1 MDIVILILTIIGIVA
16 AVVFGFLQVIVP
28 FVKREVRFSKRFPFV
43 ASLEAAE
50 KSRYQPFVDTRSKI
64 AVNSIAVLP
73 LENLGSAEDEYFA
86 AGMTEEI
93 TSRLAAIRDL
103 GVISRTSAN
112 QYAKTNKTIR
122 QIGSELGVEYILEGS
137 VRWARTPDDP
147 GRVRIT
153 PQLIRVFD
161 DTHLWADTYD
171 RVLDDIFEIQ
181 SDIAQKVVE
190 QLGITLLEQERKAVE
205 KRWTEN
211 LEAYHAYLR
220 ARYFATRPHFS
231 IDNWKMVVEH
241 AQRAV
246 QLDPCFTRAYVEL
259 SKAHAKF
266 YFFWYD
272 HSEKRRLLARSAV
285 DRAAALSSDSPQVH
299 LALGLHHLWV
309 YRDPKK
315 ALEELAL
322 AERGLPNS
330 GEVIEA
336 KAAVFELQGRWDDAL
351 DAYKRAF
358 ELSPRDASLPT
369 AIAIVSWI
377 IRRYELAIDACDQ
390 ALAIAPNEAWPYLT
404 KTFTYWSW
412 KGDIQKS
419 RVALRGVPKDHAW
432 SPWAWYWQEIFAKQ
446 YHEAINQLFSTPDEW
461 IRIKI
466 CARPK
471 LLLAAFAYELLNEPQ
486 RALEEYES
494 ARTMLEKEAKLY
506 PDDPRYHGSLGIA
519 YACLGN
525 KENAIKQ
532 GKQAVKILPISK
544 DAFYGIPYVQDL
556 AHIYTILGEY
566 DAALDQLEY
575 LLSIPSWFS
584 ASWIAIDPRW
594 DRLRDRPRFQ
604 ELTK

>member
-1 MDIVILILTIIGIVA
+1 MDIVILILTIIGIIA

-43 ASLEAAE
+43 VSLEAVE
-50 KSRYQPFVDTRSKI
+50 RSSYQPFVDTRSKI
-64 AVNSIAVLP
+64 ARNSIAVLP

-93 TSRLAAIRDL
+93 TSLLASVRDL
-103 GVISRTSAN
+103 GVVSRTSAS
-112 QYAKTNKTIR
+112 QYAKTNKTVR
-122 QIGSELGVEYILEGS
+122 QIGSELGVKYVLEGS
-137 VRWARTPDDP
+137 VRWARTSDGP

-153 PQLIRVFD
+153 PQLIRVSD

-171 RVLDDIFEIQ
+171 RVLTDIFEIQ

-190 QLGITLLEQERKAVE
+190 QLGITLLEKERKVVE
-205 KRWTEN
+205 KTWTEN

-231 IDNWKMVVEH
+231 IDNWKKVVEH

-246 QLDPCFTRAYVEL
+246 ELDPCFTHAYIEL

-272 HSEKRRLLARSAV
+272 HSKKRRLMARSAV
-285 DRAAALSSDSPQVH
+285 DRAAALSPDSPEVH

-309 YRDPKK
+309 HRDPKK
-315 ALEELAL
+315 ALEELAR
-322 AERGLPNS
+322 AEEGLPNS

-358 ELSPRDASLPT
+358 RLSPRDASLPT
-369 AIAIVSWI
+369 AIALASWI
-377 IRRYELAIDACDQ
+377 IRRYEQAIDACDQ

-404 KTFTYWSW
+404 KAFTYWSW
-412 KGDIQKS
+412 KGDTQKS
-419 RVALRGVPKDHAW
+419 RVALKSVPKDHAW
-432 SPWAWYWQEIFAKQ
+432 FPWVWYWQEIFARQ
-446 YHEAINQLFSTPDEW
+446 YHEAINQLSSTPDEW

-466 CARPK
+466 CACPK
-471 LLLAAFAYELLNEPQ
+471 LLLAAFAYEFMHEPQ
-486 RALEEYES
+486 RALEAYES
-494 ARTMLEKEAKLY
+494 ARAMLEKEVKLY
-506 PDDPRYHGSLGIA
+506 PDDPRYHSSLGIA
-519 YACLGN
+519 YAYLGN

-532 GKQAVKILPISK
+532 GKQAVNILPIAK
-544 DAFYGIPYVQDL
+544 DAFYGIPYVLDL
-556 AHIYTILGEY
+556 AHIYTIVGEY

-575 LLSIPSWFS
+575 LLSIASWLS

-594 DRLRDRPRFQ
+594 DRLRDHPRFQ
-604 ELTK
+604 RLKK